1 MAVNLQRRAFL
12 SGIVG
17 WPSSSLAE
25 DRWALAD
32 TYYFLVSPITPST
45 WRTYIIAAENRLYS
59 GIIAENRLM
68 AVEGDSK

>member
-59 GIIAENRLM
+59 GIIAENRKIDLT
-68 AVEGDSK
+68 